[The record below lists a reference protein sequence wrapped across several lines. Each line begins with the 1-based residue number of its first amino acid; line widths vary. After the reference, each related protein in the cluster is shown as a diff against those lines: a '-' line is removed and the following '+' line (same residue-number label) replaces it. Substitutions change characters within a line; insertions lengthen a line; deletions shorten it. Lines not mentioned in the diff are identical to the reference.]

1 LNKKFFIN
9 AFNSNIINA
18 LGKIS
23 AFYFLSRL
31 LELDIFS
38 SLMISIVVIEITSMI
53 LDLGHSTSIFTH
65 TSSKDELKKEFFSI
79 YLIKIIFFLLISPI
93 IFLSGEIYLY
103 AVFPLLLF
111 NFYNIYLDRLF
122 LFQTVLYRSLFDAIL
137 RIVLIYFI
145 SNNVIQ
151 LNDMIL
157 VFYFPIL
164 LIVIFDTLKSILFNP
179 SIIKEFF
186 TNLNNR
192 FDKLIFYTKEGL
204 SPYFDGMVVMLLRRA
219 DIFYVSFFLGQSISG
234 KFAAL
239 FSLINFLPMIS
250 SAVNRVILSFVLEN
264 NDTYSFISQN
274 RFKIIIYGFTFALLT
289 SVAML
294 PIYNYTYPDSVKIDS
309 LISFL
314 CFIGVAINFPY
325 QTLILPLYKIKRL
338 DYGLKIRIIQLLIQT
353 VSSIFFI
360 KNFGIIGVPISLILV
375 RLAGIVLINSFLV
388 KLNLDEK

>member
-1 LNKKFFIN
+1 MNKKFFIN

-151 LNDMIL
+151 LNDVIL

>member
-1 LNKKFFIN
+1 MNKKFFIN